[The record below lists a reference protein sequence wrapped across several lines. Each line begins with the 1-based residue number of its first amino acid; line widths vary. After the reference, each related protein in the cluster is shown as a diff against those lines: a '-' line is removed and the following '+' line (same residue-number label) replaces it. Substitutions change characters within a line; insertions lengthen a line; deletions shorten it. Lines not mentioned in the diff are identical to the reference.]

1 MATLGVPPAE
11 IAAHQAHKAE
21 LRRKEAL
28 AQQANQAALLAAG
41 PEQAG
46 DSYEIWPWHVDA
58 LRVFDFMQT
67 QVRVVAGFAG
77 LLWLGLDHSA
87 FPQAFAAL
95 ELPCGQQAELRRQVR
110 VMEDVARKLLNRLK
124 G

>member
-1 MATLGVPPAE
+1 M
-11 IAAHQAHKAE
+11 AE
-21 LRRKEAL
+21 LRRKEAVAL
-28 AQQANQAALLAAG
+28 RANQAALLAAVG

-46 DSYEIWPWHVDA
+46 GGPVAGVGYEIWPWHVDA

-67 QVRVVAGFAG
+67 QIRVVAGFAG
-77 LLWLGLDHSA
+77 LYWLGLDHGA

-95 ELPCGQQAELRRQVR
+95 ELPRKQQAELRRQVR
-110 VMEDVARKLLNRLK
+110 VMEDVALKRLNRLNRST